1 MKKKSFFYRM
11 LIPLSLSLSHF
22 STKTKTA
29 QNHVE
34 TRQHFRFTPVPAA
47 QRSRVGG
54 WWRRAIGGAGQVNL
68 PKIVGPQISKE
79 QSFDVSMTTEQ
90 IRDFETNI
98 IFVTIHQDAASQWQ
112 LEPVTPTAGVVR
124 REMIDLGVK
133 YQIVSAETSFVAV
146 ERWLDGY
153 DCCRSSRL
161 LAHNQSHV
169 HAHNQS
175 HVQ

>member
-1 MKKKSFFYRM
+1 
-11 LIPLSLSLSHF
+11 
-22 STKTKTA
+22 
-29 QNHVE
+29 
-34 TRQHFRFTPVPAA
+34 
-47 QRSRVGG
+47 
-54 WWRRAIGGAGQVNL
+54 
-68 PKIVGPQISKE
+68 
-79 QSFDVSMTTEQ
+79 MTTEQ